1 MTDGKIVQSEERTIT
16 LCRPNVV
23 NGKDI
28 FKNHMGVVKND
39 QNANKEKLRPYAGCS
54 GTHLRKI
61 SRHFFIGMQ
70 TGSFADSSP
79 CKNREGGCVFTPA
92 AFSGYNTGLIKKK
105 TGSDY
110 FNSII
115 FFTLVKLPAERR

>member
-28 FKNHMGVVKND
+28 FKNHMSDVEND
-39 QNANKEKLRPYAGCS
+39 QNAYKGRLRPYAGCS

-70 TGSFADSSP
+70 TGSFADYSP
-79 CKNREGGCVFTPA
+79 CKNREGDCVFTPA
-92 AFSGYNTGLIKKK
+92 AFSGYITDLIKKE